1 MLSKTSTQNPDAPGI
16 ATAPERVAD
25 VLYERIKSG
34 VYRPGDLL
42 PPERALAT
50 DLGAHRR
57 SVRIAIT
64 QLVEAGLVIQR
75 PHCRPS
81 VASHQEYRE
90 QVSVPRS
97 SSGIASSKFIALI
110 MWHGGGPLEH
120 TGTSQQRILWGMN
133 QALLSHGYH
142 AVFLNLGELGTDDE
156 NAENEAKLLT
166 YIHDQGFGG
175 ALFYPYAYNQ
185 NHDLVRE
192 VNRKVPIVLLDRNT
206 MGPDM
211 DYVGV
216 QNLEAMKA
224 ATNHLV
230 SQGHRRIAYL
240 TRNER
245 INPVVDRAQGYSD
258 AMWSDG
264 GAEMTEMILTI
275 STYEDERDW
284 AVVDAVFALPP
295 DQRPTATVCLTDYLA
310 VHLCERLEL
319 LGLTIPGDVAVT
331 GFDNL
336 VPILPNGV
344 GLTSAA
350 QPFEAI
356 GERAVELLIRRM
368 NYGIAPAVSE
378 ELPVELIVR
387 ESSISPRF

>member
-1 MLSKTSTQNPDAPGI
+1 MLSKTSTQNSGASTP

-25 VLYERIKSG
+25 ALYERIRSG
-34 VYRPGDLL
+34 VYRPGELL
-42 PPERALAT
+42 PSERTLAS

-57 SVRIAIT
+57 SVRMAID
-64 QLVEAGLVIQR
+64 QLVEAGLVVQR

-81 VASHQEYRE
+81 VATPQDSFQ
-90 QVSVPRS
+90 SVAS
-97 SSGIASSKFIALI
+97 GTSAGIASSNFIALI

-120 TGTSQQRILWGMN
+120 AGTSQQRIFWGMN
-133 QALLSHGYH
+133 QVLQNHGYH
-142 AVFLNLGELGTDDE
+142 AVFLNLGELGTNEE
-156 NAENEAKLLT
+156 NAENEAKLLA
-166 YIHDQGFGG
+166 YVRDQEFGG
-175 ALFYPYAYNQ
+175 ALFYPYAYDR
-185 NHDLVRE
+185 NHELIRE

-206 MGPDM
+206 IGPEI

-216 QNLEAMKA
+216 QNLAAMKEV
-224 ATNHLV
+224 TNHLIA
-230 SQGHRRIAYL
+230 QGHRRIAYL

-258 AMWSDG
+258 AMWAAGSAD
-264 GAEMTEMILTI
+264 MTEMILTV
-275 STYEDERDW
+275 SGFDDERDW
-284 AVVDAVFALPP
+284 VVVDAVFALPP
-295 DQRPTATVCLTDYLA
+295 DQRPTAAVCLTDYLA
-310 VHLCERLEL
+310 VHLCERLSL

-336 VPILPNGV
+336 VPSLPNGV

-356 GERAVELLIRRM
+356 GERAADLLIRRM
-368 NYGIAPAVSE
+368 NYETAPPVSE

-387 ESSISPRF
+387 ESSISPRLL

>member
-1 MLSKTSTQNPDAPGI
+1 MLSKTSTQNSGASTP

-25 VLYERIKSG
+25 ALYERIRSG
-34 VYRPGDLL
+34 VYRPGELL
-42 PPERALAT
+42 PSERTLAS

-57 SVRIAIT
+57 SVRMAID
-64 QLVEAGLVIQR
+64 QLVEAGLVVQR

-81 VASHQEYRE
+81 VATPQDSFQ
-90 QVSVPRS
+90 SVAS
-97 SSGIASSKFIALI
+97 GTSAGIASSNFIALI

-120 TGTSQQRILWGMN
+120 AGTSQQRIFWGMN
-133 QALLSHGYH
+133 QVLQNHGYH
-142 AVFLNLGELGTDDE
+142 AVFLNLGELGTNEE
-156 NAENEAKLLT
+156 NAENEAKLLA
-166 YIHDQGFGG
+166 YVRDQEFGG
-175 ALFYPYAYNQ
+175 ALFYPYAYDR
-185 NHDLVRE
+185 NHELIRE

-206 MGPDM
+206 IGPEI

-216 QNLEAMKA
+216 QNLAAMKEV
-224 ATNHLV
+224 TNHLIA
-230 SQGHRRIAYL
+230 QGHRRIAYL

-258 AMWSDG
+258 AMWAASSAD
-264 GAEMTEMILTI
+264 MTEMILTV
-275 STYEDERDW
+275 SSFDDERDW
-284 AVVDAVFALPP
+284 VVVDAVFALPP
-295 DQRPTATVCLTDYLA
+295 DQRPTAAVCLTDYLA
-310 VHLCERLEL
+310 VHLCERLSL

-336 VPILPNGV
+336 VPSLPNGV

-356 GERAVELLIRRM
+356 GERAADLLIRRM
-368 NYGIAPAVSE
+368 NYETAPPVSE

-387 ESSISPRF
+387 ESSISPRLL

>member
-1 MLSKTSTQNPDAPGI
+1 MPSKTFPQNSDAPG
-16 ATAPERVAD
+16 RVAD
-25 VLYERIKSG
+25 VLYERIRSG

-42 PPERALAT
+42 PPERTLAS

-57 SVRIAIT
+57 SIRLAID
-64 QLVEAGLVIQR
+64 QLVEAGLVTQR

-81 VASHQEYRE
+81 VSSPLENGDGGI
-90 QVSVPRS
+90 VSRPP
-97 SSGIASSKFIALI
+97 SGVASSKFIALI

-120 TGTSQQRILWGMN
+120 EGTSQQRIFWGMN
-133 QALLSHGYH
+133 QALLNHGYH
-142 AVFLNLGELGTDDE
+142 AVFLNLGELGSDDE

-175 ALFYPYAYNQ
+175 ALFYPYAYDR
-185 NHDLVRE
+185 NHELIRE

-206 MGPDM
+206 MGPGM

-216 QNLEAMKA
+216 QNLEAMKEV
-224 ATNHLV
+224 TNHLI

-258 AMWSDG
+258 AMWRAG

-275 STYEDERDW
+275 SSHEDERDW
-284 AVVDAVFALPP
+284 VVVDAVFALPP
-295 DQRPTATVCLTDYLA
+295 DQRPTAAVCLTDYLA
-310 VHLCERLEL
+310 VHLCERLER
-319 LGLTIPGDVAVT
+319 LGLTVPGDVAVT
-331 GFDNL
+331 GFDNI
-336 VPILPNGV
+336 VSTLPNGV
-344 GLTSAA
+344 GLTTAA
-350 QPFEAI
+350 QPFEAM

-378 ELPVELIVR
+378 ELPVQLIVR
-387 ESSISPRF
+387 ESSISPRLP

>member
-1 MLSKTSTQNPDAPGI
+1 MASKTFPQNSDAPG
-16 ATAPERVAD
+16 RVAD
-25 VLYERIKSG
+25 VLYERIRSG

-42 PPERALAT
+42 PPERALAS

-57 SVRIAIT
+57 SIRLAID
-64 QLVEAGLVIQR
+64 QLVEAGLVTQR

-81 VASHQEYRE
+81 VSSLLENRDGGI
-90 QVSVPRS
+90 VSRS
-97 SSGIASSKFIALI
+97 PSGVASSNFIALI

-120 TGTSQQRILWGMN
+120 EGTSQQRIFWGMN
-133 QALLSHGYH
+133 QALLNHGYH

-156 NAENEAKLLT
+156 NVENEARLLT

-175 ALFYPYAYNQ
+175 ALFYPYAYDR
-185 NHDLVRE
+185 NHELIRE

-206 MGPDM
+206 MGPGM

-216 QNLEAMKA
+216 QNLEAMKGV
-224 ATNHLV
+224 TDHLIA
-230 SQGHRRIAYL
+230 QGHRRIAYL

-258 AMWSDG
+258 AMWRAG

-275 STYEDERDW
+275 SNYEDERDW
-284 AVVDAVFALPP
+284 VVVDAVFALPP
-295 DQRPTATVCLTDYLA
+295 DQRPTAAVCLTDYLA
-310 VHLCERLEL
+310 VHLCERLER
-319 LGLTIPGDVAVT
+319 LGLTVPGDVAVT
-331 GFDNL
+331 GFDNI
-336 VPILPNGV
+336 VSTLPNGV
-344 GLTSAA
+344 GLTTAA
-350 QPFEAI
+350 QPFEAM

-378 ELPVELIVR
+378 ELPVKLIVR
-387 ESSISPRF
+387 ESSISPQFPPART